1 MMRLW
6 SSRQKGAKVSE
17 FAKDK
22 DVPNKNAGDLISRQ
36 AAIDAVADGLKRAF
50 VEYRDV
56 AEKLLKNLPSAQ
68 PEQQW
73 IPCSERPDKAG
84 WYLCTYKDGRVNTKY
99 WSKDKGW
106 VDNIRLHMF
115 ELYDIR
121 SRLTKEEVKLAEES
135 IYWDDWVKAW
145 MPLPDPYKE
154 EADDPER

>member
-1 MMRLW
+1 MRLINADALKENLFNYSAPEMVW
-6 SSRQKGAKVSE
+6 DRADLNHKIDE
-17 FAKDK
+17 
-22 DVPNKNAGDLISRQ
+22 VPTI
-36 AAIDAVADGLKRAF
+36 
-50 VEYRDV
+50 E
-56 AEKLLKNLPSAQ
+56 
-68 PEQQW
+68 PEPQW
-73 IPCSERPDKAG
+73 TPCSERLPEEAG

-145 MPLPDPYKE
+145 MLLPEPYKGG
-154 EADDPER
+154 